1 VQLPSG
7 EIEIGQKLGRWI
19 TSGIECIN
27 LVKSE
32 WNVGWACIAYVEG
45 LGQRELRK

>member
-1 VQLPSG
+1 LARSWEG
-7 EIEIGQKLGRWI
+7 GLRRGL
-19 TSGIECIN
+19 SASN
-27 LVKSE
+27 LVKTE